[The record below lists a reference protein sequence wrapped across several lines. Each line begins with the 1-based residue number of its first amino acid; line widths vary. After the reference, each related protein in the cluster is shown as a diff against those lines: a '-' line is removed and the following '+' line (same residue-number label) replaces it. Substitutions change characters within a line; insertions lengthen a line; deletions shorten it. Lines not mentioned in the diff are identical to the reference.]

1 MKKSIL
7 ALLLLASPAFAVT
20 GTITWT
26 DAQNTR
32 FDRDRLKL
40 NGVVCASVGLAD
52 GCTQNQARNAF
63 CAVPGSSSQT
73 APCVV
78 NGKASGDIV
87 VYGNVAEYL
96 DKYVITSFFYPN
108 LKQSQQIE
116 DKNNFSKWIETATTA
131 QKDAV
136 CVAAGLA
143 AGCLP

>member
-1 MKKSIL
+1 MKKFLI
-7 ALLLLASPAFAVT
+7 ALLLATPALGVT

-26 DAQNTR
+26 DAQNAR
-32 FDRDRLKL
+32 FDRDMTKL
-40 NGVVCASVGLAD
+40 NTVVCTSVGLAA
-52 GCTQNQARNAF
+52 GCTQNQARAAF

-78 NGKASGDIV
+78 NGRASGDIV
-87 VYGNVAEYL
+87 VYGSVAEYL
-96 DKYVITSFFYPN
+96 DKYVITAFFYPN

-116 DKNNFSKWIETATTA
+116 DKNNFDKWLTTATQA

-136 CVAAGLA
+136 CVSSGLA